1 MALREIHPS
10 RRGSHVTAGG
20 RTAAVQGTLGFG
32 YQSDHWSGPREMIL
46 HASTETSLPPSFG
59 YHPDKDQIEAALAR
73 GMFQRALVLDMAV
86 RALADRV
93 AETRVLWNP
102 DVDLPEGLYWF
113 QGVDGG
119 DLILQVGGG
128 AFPGD
133 AMLVDLGDLTD
144 DHVLVA
150 AWSWAE
156 DLWAE
161 GQAVPKPRFS
171 VHEPAI
177 THPGRADVVV
187 RDRKYIRGSWS
198 YSVIVDGTQQDVF
211 EDNLRPRPAN
221 DDPRAWVQS
230 DPTPA
235 DRFGATLTR
244 AKLQGKFANTLF
256 SFRATRTTFRPY
268 QFKPVL
274 KLLQTGKARL
284 LIADEV
290 GLGKTIEAGLIWTE
304 LEARQE
310 ADRVLIVCP
319 SGLLN
324 KWREEMMDRF
334 EFEVT
339 ELDGLTLKTFLERH
353 QQNRLPRRQA
363 YICSLERLRTWNG
376 LDELKDAPPTFD
388 LIIVDEAHSMRNS
401 DTRSYAL
408 GSEVAEWADNL
419 VFLTATPINLRQEDL
434 LNLLEL
440 LAPEDYGDLADL
452 QSRLEP
458 NGVINAV
465 TARLGQKGVRG
476 SDLVAK
482 LDELRN
488 SPRGMVIR
496 NRPDFRLLTDLL
508 AKDQLEPRDIVDA
521 KRYLADLNTLS
532 TVITRT
538 KKVEVDDRKAKRTER
553 RQEITWTPQE
563 EAFYEEYLRWCRN
576 RAEDMNSSLYFAM
589 QMPLR
594 LASACLPMAR
604 KAVLD
609 PEGFG
614 TIADE
619 DGDAPAG
626 RLAPHADLVQAARA
640 LPETVDTKFDA
651 LLAVF
656 STLHDQGRRAL
667 LFTHSRPT
675 LAYLERR
682 LGTGFRVAVMHGGVT
697 RDKRRKIMA
706 DFRAGTYDFVLANR
720 VASEGLD
727 FEFCSAV
734 VNYDLPW
741 NPMEIEQRIGRIDRI
756 GQVEETILVVNF
768 VNERTIDERILTRLL
783 DRIDIFESSIGAL
796 EPIITAAAPE
806 LLKTGF
812 DFTLTPALREQ
823 KLHEAL
829 TALEEQR
836 KGLRD
841 VADASSA
848 LLVSN
853 DVDVAGLE
861 DDLLRT
867 GRYIGQRELALLL
880 NDWARIDGAPPIDFA
895 RNGLTVDIHGN
906 AQMGARV
913 SELAKNQQRTG
924 AETSS
929 LAAQLRAEL
938 PMTFV
943 LDQEHART
951 SGGTLLTATSPL
963 VMAAV
968 SVPGHRQARF
978 ASLRIHGPSEDSRP
992 GTFLVVLAKALSAS
1006 RGGDEIW
1013 GEAIGLDGRRA
1024 GEGPV
1029 NDLLAALAEG
1039 RLEDLPLPQI
1049 EHLGSMADRA
1059 VNQLRFRHE
1068 GESSRREIEFE
1079 ALKAARAITLKEQHE
1094 RKLVTID
1101 KRLRTAVERGRGQGA
1116 INLFQSQRRRAQAR
1130 FEQLTS
1136 ELEGQRQPEL
1146 RLEPL
1151 AACVVEITR
1160 STA

>member
-1 MALREIHPS
+1 MFRFGTKEIFRMTS
-10 RRGSHVTAGG
+10 L
-20 RTAAVQGTLGFG
+20 AAERPL
-32 YQSDHWSGPREMIL
+32 
-46 HASTETSLPPSFG
+46 LPPSFG
-59 YHPDKDQIEAALAR
+59 YHPDKDQIEAALGR
-73 GMFQRALVLDMAV
+73 GAFQRALVLDMAV
-86 RALADRV
+86 RTLPDRV
-93 AETRVLWNP
+93 SETRVLWNP
-102 DVDLPEGLYWF
+102 DVGLPEGLYWF
-113 QGVDGG
+113 QGIDGG

-133 AMLVDLGDLTD
+133 ATIVNVADLMD
-144 DHVLVA
+144 DHVLVS

-156 DLWAE
+156 ELWAAALE
-161 GQAVPKPRFS
+161 VPKPRFS

-187 RDRKYIRGSWS
+187 HDRKFISGSWS
-198 YSVIVDGTQQDVF
+198 YSVIVEGAQQDVF

-221 DDPRAWVQS
+221 DDPRAWVQGE
-230 DPTPA
+230 PTPA

-274 KLLQTGKARL
+274 KLLQTGTARL

-319 SGLLN
+319 SSLLN

-334 EFEVT
+334 EFDVT
-339 ELDGLTLKTFLERH
+339 ELDSNNLKSFLERH
-353 QQNRLPRRQA
+353 QQNRLPRRHA
-363 YICSLERLRTWNG
+363 YICSLERLRTWTG
-376 LDELKDAPPTFD
+376 LHDLKDVPPTFD
-388 LIIVDEAHSMRNS
+388 LVIVDEAHSMRNS
-401 DTRSYAL
+401 DTKSYEL
-408 GSEVAEWADNL
+408 GAEIAEWADNL

-440 LAPEDYGDLADL
+440 LAPEDYSDLADL
-452 QSRLEP
+452 QSRLAP
-458 NGVINAV
+458 NRVINSV

-476 SDLVAK
+476 SQLIA
-482 LDELRN
+482 ELEELKR
-488 SPRGMVIR
+488 SRRGLVIR
-496 NRPDFRLLTDLL
+496 DRPDFTLLTDLL
-508 AKDQLEPRDIVDA
+508 TKDHLEPRDIVDA

-538 KKVEVDDRKAKRTER
+538 KKVEVDDRKAKRTED
-553 RQEITWTPQE
+553 RQQIAWTPEE
-563 EAFYEEYLRWCRN
+563 EAFYEEYLQWCKD
-576 RAEDMNSSLYFAM
+576 RAEDLNSNLYFAM

-614 TIADE
+614 NLTDE
-619 DGDAPAG
+619 DGEAPAG
-626 RLAPHADLVQAARA
+626 RLAPHAALVRAAHDL
-640 LPETVDTKFDA
+640 PTNVDTKYDA
-651 LLAVF
+651 LFSVL
-656 STLHDQGRRAL
+656 STLHGQGRRAL

-675 LAYLERR
+675 LAYLEGR
-682 LGTGFRVAVMHGGVT
+682 LGRHFRVAVMHGGVT
-697 RDKRRKIMA
+697 REKRRQIMA
-706 DFRAGTYDFVLANR
+706 DFRGGSYDFVLANR

-756 GQVEETILVVNF
+756 GQVEESILVVNF

-796 EPIITAAAPE
+796 EPIIAATAPA

-812 DFTLTPALREQ
+812 DFTLTEAQREQ

-861 DDLLRT
+861 EDLLRT
-867 GRYIGQRELALLL
+867 GRYVGQRELALLL
-880 NDWARIDGAPPIDFA
+880 NDWARVDGAAPIAFA
-895 RNGLTVDIHGN
+895 RNGLTVDIRGN
-906 AQMGARV
+906 AQMAARV
-913 SELAKNQQRTG
+913 ADLAKSQQRSG
-924 AETSS
+924 HETAA

-943 LDQEHART
+943 LNQELART
-951 SGGTLLTATSPL
+951 SGGTLLSATSPL

-978 ASLRIHGPSEDSRP
+978 ASLRIRGHSEDSRP

-1013 GEAIGLDGRRA
+1013 GEAIGLDGRKA

-1039 RLEDLPLPQI
+1039 RLDDMPLPPI
-1049 EHLGSMADRA
+1049 AHLGSMADRA
-1059 VNQLRFRHE
+1059 VNQLRLRHE
-1068 GESSRREIEFE
+1068 AESRRRAVEFE
-1079 ALKAARAITLKEQHE
+1079 ALKAARSITLKEQHE
-1094 RKLVTID
+1094 RKMVTIG
-1101 KRLRTAVERGRGQGA
+1101 KRLATAVERGRGAGA
-1116 INLFQSQRRRAQAR
+1116 VNLFESQLRRAQAR
-1130 FEQLTS
+1130 FEQMTS
-1136 ELEGQRQPEL
+1136 ELASQRQPEL

-1151 AACVVEITR
+1151 AACVLEITP
-1160 STA
+1160 SNG